1 MSHLTFETLA
11 RLVDETTTELEA
23 AHLATCE
30 LCRAE
35 LDAMRDDVRTLATL
49 PDLTPAPDAWDA
61 LALRLAAEGIVRT
74 DRAGSFRLRSL
85 LQAAAAAV
93 LFAVGLAVGRGTG
106 NSAQPP
112 IAQATLDQAP
122 LAPEAATPPTQRATG
137 AEAGPNM
144 DVAPPPVPGLPAG
157 NANVTVASTG
167 APAPYAPPR
176 TMDEATALLRDT
188 EELYLGALTRYA
200 ELATQAD
207 AGDPI
212 ARLAALQSIVLTTQ
226 AALTQTPADPVI
238 NGYHLTALAHRDA
251 TLRQVAAVTSDRWY

>member
-1 MSHLTFETLA
+1 MSHLRFETMA
-11 RLVDETTTELEA
+11 RLVDETPTELEA

-30 LCRAE
+30 PCRAE

-49 PDLTPAPDAWDA
+49 PDMTPAPDAWDA

-74 DRAGSFRLRSL
+74 DRAGSFRLRPL

-106 NSAQPP
+106 SSAQP
-112 IAQATLDQAP
+112 IAQATVDRAP
-122 LAPEAATPPTQRATG
+122 LATEAATPPPQRASG
-137 AEAGPNM
+137 AEAGPDM
-144 DVAPPPVPGLPAG
+144 DVAPPPVPGRPAG
-157 NANVTVASTG
+157 SANVTFASTG
-167 APAPYAPPR
+167 APARYAPPR
-176 TMDEATALLRDT
+176 TMDEAAALLRDT
-188 EELYLGALTRYA
+188 EEFYLGALARYA
-200 ELATQAD
+200 ELATQAE

-212 ARLAALQSIVLTTQ
+212 ARLAALQSIVMTTQ

-251 TLRQVAAVTSDRWY
+251 TLRQVAAVTSDSWY